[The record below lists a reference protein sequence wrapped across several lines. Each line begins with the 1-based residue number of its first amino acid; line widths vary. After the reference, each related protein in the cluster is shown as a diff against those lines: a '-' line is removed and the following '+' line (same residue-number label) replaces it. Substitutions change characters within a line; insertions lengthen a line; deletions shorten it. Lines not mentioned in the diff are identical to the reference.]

1 MATKWTLHVEN
12 FAKIRSADLEIAP
25 LVGIVGE
32 NNTGKSYLM
41 SLLWGV
47 VSQHIS
53 FASDL
58 INSKEYIACK
68 NIIWRV
74 KEADI
79 ELGKEDLQ
87 SFVDLY
93 NFVLNEQKKDLLES
107 IFNYP
112 VEAGL
117 IEIRNFSCEDGY
129 KIKKI
134 QSASEEHGGTP
145 LFLVRDNEISI
156 GARFFVDDDTF
167 VMMAIGLLTRYIIFF
182 SSIESMFNG
191 ECIYLP
197 ASRTGFM
204 LTYPQLVG
212 QSLESSY
219 SLDRY
224 RMKDSQLTRPYIS
237 FLQFIA
243 QYRKDSKLSK
253 SDRSLATF
261 IEKELTKGK
270 IVATKDKMP
279 EFKYRIE
286 GEKNDIPLHI
296 SSSVI
301 TEVAPLLMSFQNQSK
316 SDVYFIEE
324 PEAHLHP
331 ALQQK
336 MAQLLIRMVSAK
348 KTVFITTHSD
358 TIIQHINNMI
368 MLKKASNVKQ
378 LMKKYRYK
386 EEDLLDME
394 DCNLYQFKHEEDGK
408 STLVPLEKTNYGFV
422 VPTFNDSLVK
432 LLDETSAFQ
441 GE

>member
-1 MATKWTLHVEN
+1 MAAKWTLHVEN
-12 FAKIRSADLEIAP
+12 FAKIRSADLEVAP

-47 VSQHIS
+47 VSQPIPV
-53 FASDL
+53 ASNL
-58 INSKEYIACK
+58 IHSKEYIACK
-68 NIIWRV
+68 NIIGRV

-93 NFVLNEQKKDLLES
+93 NYILKEQKEYLLEL

-117 IEIRNFSCEDGY
+117 IEIRNFSCEDAY
-129 KIKKI
+129 IIKKI
-134 QSASEEHGGTP
+134 QPTSEEHSGTRI
-145 LFLVRDNEISI
+145 FETRDNEIAI
-156 GARFFVDDDTF
+156 GERFLDDDDHS
-167 VMMAIGLLTRYIIFF
+167 VLRAIAWLTRYILF
-182 SSIESMFNG
+182 SGLRVGMINSR
-191 ECIYLP
+191 CIYLP

-204 LTYPQLVG
+204 LTYPQLVE

-243 QYRKDSKLSK
+243 QYRKNSKLSI

-286 GEKNDIPLHI
+286 GGKNDIPLHI

-316 SDVYFIEE
+316 SNVYFIEE

-368 MLKKASNVKQ
+368 MLKKAPNVKQ

-422 VPTFNDSLVK
+422 VPTFNDSLIK
-432 LLDETSAFQ
+432 ILDETTAIQ